1 MRSLLMLSILA
12 LVACSPS
19 NREDNSATPMVPNSA
34 AGTAAADGKRGNEPA
49 DSPSARAARDVVERY
64 FKSIEAKDY
73 AAAYRLWGN
82 DGADAGGSLKDFE
95 QTFALYSKYEPE
107 AGAPTEIRARD
118 GMQYVA
124 VDAKLFVENRTNRK
138 TANKSGTVLLR
149 RSVDPADPVASKRDW
164 RIWGVDLRVKN

>member
-1 MRSLLMLSILA
+1 MRSFLMLSILA

-19 NREDNSATPMVPNSA
+19 SPGGNSATPVVANS
-34 AGTAAADGKRGNEPA
+34 TADTGGKRGNEPA

-124 VDAKLFVENRTNRK
+124 VAAKLFVENRTNRK